1 MPKGFLVGAALLS
14 AAAAWAAPAAPR
26 AARELSPAA
35 RSLPALD
42 PSRALPGRFAP
53 PPAAP
58 QRRDAPLKSVS
69 VGTVNRGRLVNAAE
83 LALVGPHW
91 KVIRPEILRNFGT
104 VEMVD
109 GLIWAAERLRAAD
122 PNTPPLAVGDISGQA
137 GGRAPRHRSH
147 QNGRDADVNFFW
159 TDPAGTP
166 LFSERMTSFDAK
178 GHGVYNGRPVRFDAA
193 RNWKLVV
200 AFLTNPYFGENVRW
214 IFVSRGVRALLL
226 KEAAAAGA
234 DQALVARAARLMVQ
248 PPGSS
253 HRNHFHLRIGC
264 APSDVSKGCR
274 SLN

>member
-1 MPKGFLVGAALLS
+1 MPRGILVGGALLAVVS
-14 AAAAWAAPAAPR
+14 AAAAPAAPR
-26 AARELSPAA
+26 GGRELSPAA

-53 PPAAP
+53 LPPAPA
-58 QRRDAPLKSVS
+58 RRDAPLKSVS

-83 LALVGPHW
+83 LTLAGPHW
-91 KVIRPEILRNFGT
+91 RVIRPEIQRNFAT

-122 PNTPPLAVGDISGQA
+122 PNTPLLAVGDLSA
-137 GGRAPRHRSH
+137 ASGGRAPRHRSH

-159 TDPAGTP
+159 TDAAGAP
-166 LFSERMTSFDAK
+166 VFSERMTSFDAK
-178 GHGVYNGRPVRFDAA
+178 GRGVYAGRQVRFDTA

-200 AFLTNPYFGENVRW
+200 AFLTNPYFGADVRW
-214 IFVSRGVRALLL
+214 IFVSRGLRTLLL
-226 KEAAAAGA
+226 KEAVAVGA
-234 DQALVARAARLMVQ
+234 DAALIERAAKLMAQ

-264 APSDVSKGCR
+264 APADTLKGCR